1 MAVNPKANEHR
12 QPEESECY
20 LTSPDGVAWQQST
33 EGSGDGLATGYQMF
47 KDFVKTTYTTK
58 QLHQCSTFREMVQGI
73 LRAGA
78 SRDVHA
84 TNNPSEDS
92 SARDCRALP
101 KDTLESQISTAL
113 REVFG
118 QSIKK
123 TLTSM
128 PNKGQW
134 KEWLSKHQKRIIIE
148 IEGITEEDL
157 KNRREKAP
165 LMTLEKRHR
174 ILQGLQEGLIYLE
187 GQTG

>member
-1 MAVNPKANEHR
+1 
-12 QPEESECY
+12 
-20 LTSPDGVAWQQST
+20 
-33 EGSGDGLATGYQMF
+33 MF

-58 QLHQCSTFREMVQGI
+58 QLHQCSSFRETVQGI
-73 LRAGA
+73 LRAGT
-78 SRDVHA
+78 SRDIQT
-84 TNNPSEDS
+84 TNNPSTDS
-92 SARDCRALP
+92 SARDCRALS
-101 KDTLESQISTAL
+101 KDTLESQISIAL
-113 REVFG
+113 RGVFG

-134 KEWLSKHQKRIIIE
+134 KEWLSKHQKRIVIE

-165 LMTLEKRHR
+165 SMTLEKRHR

-187 GQTG
+187 EQTS